1 MISRLRPEASYREL
15 LSAPAALFSSRKWC
29 DEFAT
34 LLTRELELPN
44 APILTAS
51 GRAALY
57 YLFMGH
63 PLEVVYLPAYTCWV
77 VLEAA
82 RLADKEV
89 VFLDVDYPS
98 FDVPAD
104 AYEGIRDRPGIVIAT
119 HQFGY
124 PVDVAQL
131 RRILGGCG
139 HFIVEDCAGAL
150 FSQHRGRALG
160 QMGDAAIYSFE
171 MAKLWTIGGGAL
183 VYRDPEL
190 NEKVRAEVNG
200 KLRSSSSA
208 ATLLAIL
215 FRKLATEPVYYRW
228 LLALYLQ
235 RHEPTAGEQTGAP
248 TLDRT
253 YTAVFG
259 NSQARL
265 GMQMAK
271 RINAIVEQRRMLF
284 DVYFSGIQEI
294 PGLRPVPAPPA
305 SDICP
310 IRFPF
315 LVEQGDKNALYQAMR
330 ARGVDLGFSF
340 TYSLADEVRYPG
352 AARIAREIMNLPV
365 YSAIT
370 FERARGIL
378 ANLRAVML
386 EKTNRS
392 ARQ

>member
-1 MISRLRPEASYREL
+1 MISRLRPEVSYREL
-15 LSAPAALFSSRKWC
+15 LSAPAAVFSSRQWC
-29 DEFAT
+29 DEFAA
-34 LLTRELELPN
+34 LLTRELALPN
-44 APILTAS
+44 APILTPS

-57 YLFMGH
+57 YLFMSH
-63 PLEVVYLPAYTCWV
+63 PLDVVYLPAYTCWV

-82 RLADKEV
+82 RLAGKEV
-89 VFLDVDYPS
+89 VFLDVDYPG
-98 FDVPAD
+98 FDIPAE
-104 AYEGIRDRPGIVIAT
+104 AYEGIRDRAGIVIAT

-131 RRILGGCG
+131 RRILDGCG

-160 QMGDAAIYSFE
+160 QLGDAAIYSFE

-190 NEKVRAEVNG
+190 NERVRADVNG
-200 KLRSSSSA
+200 KLRSGSSPA
-208 ATLLAIL
+208 ALPAIL
-215 FRKLATEPVYYRW
+215 FRKLATEPVFYRW

-253 YTAVFG
+253 YTTVFG

-265 GMQMAK
+265 GMGLGK
-271 RINAIVEQRRMLF
+271 RIHAIVKQRRMLF
-284 DVYFSGIQEI
+284 DVYSGGIERI
-294 PGLRPVPAPPA
+294 AGLRPVPAAPESA
-305 SDICP
+305 ICP

-315 LVEQGDKNALYQAMR
+315 LVEQGDKNTLYQAMR

-340 TYSLADEVRYPG
+340 TYSLADQTRYPG

-370 FERARGIL
+370 IEGARGIL
-378 ANLRAVML
+378 ASLRAAMQAHPSV
-386 EKTNRS
+386 
-392 ARQ
+392 

>member
-1 MISRLRPEASYREL
+1 MISRLRPEATYREL
-15 LSAPAALFSSRKWC
+15 LSAPAAVFSSRNWC
-29 DEFAT
+29 DEFAI

-57 YLFMGH
+57 YLFMSH
-63 PLEVVYLPAYTCWV
+63 PLDVVYLPAYTCWV

-82 RLADKEV
+82 RLAGKGV

-104 AYEGIRDRPGIVIAT
+104 VYEGIRDRPGIVIAT

-131 RRILGGCG
+131 RRILDGCG

-160 QMGDAAIYSFE
+160 QLGDAAIYSFE

-190 NEKVRAEVNG
+190 NERVRAEVNG
-200 KLRSSSSA
+200 KLRSGSSA

-215 FRKLATEPVYYRW
+215 FRKLATEPVFYRW

-235 RHEPTAGEQTGAP
+235 QHEPTAGEQTGASMSI
-248 TLDRT
+248 RT
-253 YTAVFG
+253 YTTAFG

-271 RINAIVEQRRMLF
+271 RIHAIVKQRRMLF
-284 DVYFSGIQEI
+284 DVYSGGIEGI
-294 PGLRPVPAPPA
+294 AGLRPVPALPEC
-305 SDICP
+305 DICP

-340 TYSLADEVRYPG
+340 TYSLADEIHYPG

-365 YSAIT
+365 YSDIT
-370 FERARGIL
+370 IEGARGIL
-378 ANLRAVML
+378 ASLRAALQTRRTRTV
-386 EKTNRS
+386 
-392 ARQ
+392 